1 MEFYASFLLFTLAA
15 SGLLLTRGPKLL
27 KKSFYV
33 RAPTALTFGFGMSY
47 LLNETVYQPSLRHDL
62 VNMGLADKYFELDLN
77 AEMM

>member
-27 KKSFYV
+27 RRSFYV

-47 LLNETVYQPSLRHDL
+47 LLNETVY
-62 VNMGLADKYFELDLN
+62 
-77 AEMM
+77 